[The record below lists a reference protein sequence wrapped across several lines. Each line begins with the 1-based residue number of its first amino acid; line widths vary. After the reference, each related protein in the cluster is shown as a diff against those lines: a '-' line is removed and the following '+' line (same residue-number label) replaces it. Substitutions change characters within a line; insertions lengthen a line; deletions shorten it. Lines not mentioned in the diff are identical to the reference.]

1 MTKTMTFNVKSE
13 EWRVKNPLPGRDG
26 GSIFWVLGDGGYYF
40 MPNPNPKQKL
50 LFILG
55 GWDTKIP
62 VMLQCVVV
70 WCITGDVLME
80 DVWWKM
86 LINDNDNDNY
96 FNRTQRQR
104 ISTLTITLTLT

>member
-1 MTKTMTFNVKSE
+1 M
-13 EWRVKNPLPGRDG
+13 KNPLPGRDG

-62 VMLQCVVV
+62 VMLQGIRV
-70 WCITGDVLME
+70 
-80 DVWWKM
+80 
-86 LINDNDNDNY
+86 
-96 FNRTQRQR
+96 
-104 ISTLTITLTLT
+104 